1 MFIGEV
7 CYKPRY
13 MAKTET
19 FFLRGLVTIPNAG
32 TYTSQE
38 IDLGSFVNVG
48 IKSSTLLRI
57 HDIQVQVS
65 NTSGYVPRLPANT
78 AGAMAY
84 QLTTQAQTAMVTL
97 DDKNVVASG
106 IHSMR
111 NPDSAQNSPT
121 QSLISDQLPQDFT
134 EGYLVAVDSLF
145 LAGQCDSDFADDVQV
160 AICMEVSLEKA
171 TQANAS
177 VLALSQQ

>member
-1 MFIGEV
+1 
-7 CYKPRY
+7 

-19 FFLRGLVTIPNAG
+19 FFLRGSVTIPNAG
-32 TYTSQE
+32 TYTTAE

-57 HDIQVQVS
+57 HDIQVQVA
-65 NTSGYVPRLPANT
+65 NTSGFVPRLPGNT
-78 AGAMAY
+78 AECMAY

-97 DDKNVVASG
+97 DDKSVVASG

-111 NPDSAQNSPT
+111 NPDSAQNSPS
-121 QSLISDQLPQDFT
+121 QSLITDLLPQDFS

-145 LAGQCDSDFADDVQV
+145 LAGTAGADFDDDLIVS
-160 AICMEVSLEKA
+160 ICMEVSMEKA
-171 TQANAS
+171 TKAGAS
-177 VLALSQQ
+177 SLALSQQ

>member
-1 MFIGEV
+1 
-7 CYKPRY
+7 

-57 HDIQVQVS
+57 HDIQVQVA
-65 NTSGYVPRLPANT
+65 NTSGYTPRLPANT

-84 QLTTQAQTAMVTL
+84 QLTTQAQTGMVTL

-111 NPDSAQNSPT
+111 NPDGSLNSPS
-121 QSLISDQLPQDFT
+121 QGVISDNLPQDFT

-145 LAGQCDSDFADDVQV
+145 LAGQCDADFNDDVLV
-160 AICMEVSLEKA
+160 SICMECSLEKA